1 MSLGKDCMTN
11 CLFCDIR
18 HCEWCGVD
26 RIVDQCP
33 YIPDEEEDEEERQN
47 RLEYEEEMFYADL

>member
-1 MSLGKDCMTN
+1 MIN
-11 CLFCDIR
+11 CLLCDIR

-47 RLEYEEEMFYADL
+47 RLEYEEEMFYADH